1 MCVSIFGCCK
11 SARICVRLCV
21 YHLIFTTFKR
31 KPKTAIT
38 LKKKRKRYRDK
49 KKKLLKQVTNFGHI
63 FSPVED
69 TSENNKYNILED
81 KLVTDDTINHEII
94 ETNIVDGSTTTSWF
108 YLEPDNEMD
117 SEHQWD
123 EKDLKLLKHQV
134 ENKEKDKSLY
144 DGYIDMD
151 PCFPRECRTCG
162 LNLPKYMKPLDKI
175 SINSKFLE
183 LHYKMEGIKEIARNY
198 RDKCKELKIDVAR
211 VKAKNAQI
219 EADALVQKQKTRY
232 FWRNQ
237 ILEGS
242 TRSGRI
248 VRNALKLNCK

>member
-1 MCVSIFGCCK
+1 M
-11 SARICVRLCV
+11 
-21 YHLIFTTFKR
+21 
-31 KPKTAIT
+31 
-38 LKKKRKRYRDK
+38 
-49 KKKLLKQVTNFGHI
+49 
-63 FSPVED
+63 ED
-69 TSENNKYNILED
+69 TFESNNDYVCEH
-81 KLVTDDTINHEII
+81 KLVTGDSMNHEIL

-123 EKDLKLLKHQV
+123 EKNLKLLKHQV
-134 ENKEKDKSLY
+134 ENEEKDKSLY

-151 PCFPRECRTCG
+151 PCLPREYRSCG
-162 LNLPKYMKPLDKI
+162 LDLPEYMKPLDKI

-183 LHYKMEGIKEIARNY
+183 LHYKIEGIKEIARNY

-211 VKAKNAQI
+211 IEAKNAQI

-248 VRNALKLNCK
+248 VRNALLLNCK